1 MKKKEQNDALEE
13 TKPDTSILYTENENS
28 NEYVYEDRI
37 YPGGKGWKPGPAKYG
52 FEIEE
57 NVKIPM
63 DDGIALNATVAYP
76 TDLKTGKRIEGK
88 FPVVIEHM
96 PYERFAVAIRINTYF
111 TEHGYISLFVRARG
125 TGKSQGEVQFLSP
138 REGQDGKNIVDWAAT
153 KLEGS
158 DGRVALMGC
167 SWPGAIALT
176 DTAYVGKNSPLKAVV
191 ASASGL
197 GNMHTQSWIV
207 GGIPSMSM
215 WQFKAI
221 GTQLV
226 GETPPVKKFFE
237 DVSNSVLNGGDLAY
251 EREYWSQRESLSL
264 ANKIVENNVPVL
276 LWAGWKDI
284 VETGTVRAYTA
295 LQNAYAGRPV
305 GQAMIKGQK
314 TSPRY
319 QIIMGGW
326 AHGKGLDMGLL
337 LQWFNTWVKG
347 EDTGLQNTETPMHS
361 FELGTNR
368 WINLKGFSE
377 VEEATQLKFGNNL
390 TLGENSTSG
399 ENTLKYAQP
408 DEKGGKL
415 IYTSK
420 PFKDGA
426 TISGAISATIYAKS
440 NNQNIVLIGHLYDV
454 APDGKEELITKGA
467 MIGSLRELNKDYSW
481 VDKNGVVIWPW
492 LALKKDSLLKPNQ
505 TYKFDLALAPR
516 QYGIKPGHSLKLEIT
531 TQTSKKLGDKN
542 GIPLTNDTEPWGL
555 TKTQEKTVLGGEYK
569 ILFGEKTPSTL
580 NLSLLPFKYFKEVKS
595 GKLSVPWT
603 ENARRIQEPEGDS
616 VIFTLPLEW

>member
-1 MKKKEQNDALEE
+1 MKKSRKFEA
-13 TKPDTSILYTENENS
+13 TKTDTSILYTENENS
-28 NEYVYEDRI
+28 NEYVYKDRT

-52 FEIEE
+52 FEIVED
-57 NVKIPM
+57 VKISM
-63 DDGIALNATVAYP
+63 DDGIVLNATVAYP

-96 PYERFAVAIRINTYF
+96 PYERFSVPIKINTYF

-138 REGQDGKNIVDWAAT
+138 REGQDGKNIIDWAAT

-158 DGRVALMGC
+158 DGRIALMGC
-167 SWPGAIALT
+167 SWPGVIALT
-176 DTAYVGKNSPLKAVV
+176 DTAYVGKNSPLKGVV

-207 GGIPSMSM
+207 GGMPSMSM

-326 AHGKGLDMGLL
+326 GHGEGLDMGLL
-337 LQWFNTWVKG
+337 LQWFDTWVKG
-347 EDTGLQNTETPMHS
+347 EDTGIQNTETPMHS

-368 WINLKGFSE
+368 WINLKGFTE
-377 VEEATQLKFGNNL
+377 VEKATQLKFGNNL

-420 PFKDGA
+420 ALKDGA
-426 TISGAISATIYAKS
+426 TISGAISSTIYAKS

-454 APDGKEELITKGA
+454 APDGKEELITRGA

-481 VDKNGVVIWPW
+481 VDRNGVVIWPW
-492 LALKKDSLLKPNQ
+492 LALKKDSLLNPNQ

-531 TQTSKKLGDKN
+531 TQTSKKLGDEN

-580 NLSLLPFKYFKEVKS
+580 NLSLLPYKYFKEVKS
-595 GKLSVPWT
+595 GELSVPWT
-603 ENARRIQEPEGDS
+603 ENARRIQEPQKNKE
-616 VIFTLPLEW
+616 IFKLPLEW